1 MRKLPV
7 QQDRSALLDKARV
20 YSPTWHPVTEP
31 VAEVIRTV
39 LVRGVQCHG
48 QGSIVAGIPTYRV
61 LCEVGGLLACFLPEV
76 LALGVD
82 ISEPQAWLT
91 PEWASW
97 WETGDP
103 AARTDTR
110 RRQARLLEL
119 VRVWM
124 SSDPVAAYLE
134 DALTPKRRA
143 NRFRT
148 EPPPPYSLHDLARI
162 FAWPEQ
168 LPTDL
173 ARHRATVVVALAFGA
188 GLNASEIRAVKPSSI
203 SPSADTVRLDGATLP
218 VRPEVRLALDEVR
231 SCGLFPFNCLG
242 YVSHLPPP
250 AGVKVTTSRLRL
262 TWALAEF
269 SEGAT
274 FEDVSQRVGA
284 AVAKRA
290 AIRLPQFRSWPDG
303 RELQPLVKPVQQAG
317 QENEVGRQEQ
327 SPNRPRPAFRLI
339 QGGT

>member
-7 QQDRSALLDKARV
+7 QQDRSALLEKARV

-31 VAEVIRTV
+31 IAEVIRTV
-39 LVRGVQCHG
+39 IVRGVQCHG

-61 LCEVGGLLACFLPEV
+61 LCEVGSLLAQFLPEV

-82 ISEPQAWLT
+82 ISEPQEWLT

-134 DALTPKRRA
+134 DALTPKRRLY
-143 NRFRT
+143 RFRS
-148 EPPPPYSLHDLARI
+148 EPPPPYTLHELARI

-173 ARHRATVVVALAFGA
+173 ARYRATVVVALAFGA

-303 RELQPLVKPVQQAG
+303 RELQPLVKPAQRSG
-317 QENEVGRQEQ
+317 EENEVGRQEQ
-327 SPNRPRPAFRLI
+327 SPNWPAFRLI
-339 QGGT
+339 QGGM